1 MMVSTSTVPNLTA
14 VTSIVPLRSTQHSEL
29 KNQMMMERL
38 LALAWFLEYRR
49 ALALYRKGRAQK
61 PKYPSQKVEEIE
73 RMVDA
78 KLAIMFPGYV
88 R

>member
-1 MMVSTSTVPNLTA
+1 MML
-14 VTSIVPLRSTQHSEL
+14 
-29 KNQMMMERL
+29 ERL
-38 LALAWFLEYRR
+38 LPLAWFREYRR
-49 ALALYRKGRAQK
+49 ALAWYREGRAQQ
-61 PKYPSQKVEEIE
+61 PEYPSQKVEEIE